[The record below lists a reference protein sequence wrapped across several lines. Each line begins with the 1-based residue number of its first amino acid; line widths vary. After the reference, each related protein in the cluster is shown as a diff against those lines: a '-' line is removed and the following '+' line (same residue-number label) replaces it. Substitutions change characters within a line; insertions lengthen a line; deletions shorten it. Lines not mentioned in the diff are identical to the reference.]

1 MGVAFKVRSLLENAK
16 GSLELNLIVEL
27 ELTFKSNNPLL
38 FERTEEKIKKREE
51 TRLTNAGKGPLCL
64 TRGD

>member
-1 MGVAFKVRSLLENAK
+1 
-16 GSLELNLIVEL
+16 LELNLIVEL

-38 FERTEEKIKKREE
+38 FERTEEIKKKKRKREE
-51 TRLTNAGKGPLCL
+51 TRLTNARKGPLCL

>member
-38 FERTEEKIKKREE
+38 FERTEENRKER
-51 TRLTNAGKGPLCL
+51 RN
-64 TRGD
+64 